1 MTFGRWLLIH
11 SFSIFLVV
19 ILVLG
24 YIYRE
29 ELKLE
34 QAYSQILDLGN
45 AETVVKSLK
54 QDEQQQASPDK
65 LDAVKTVD
73 NSTIDGQ
80 EMIATSPA
88 EKQSLVTA
96 PTVVHAE
103 TNQQDLLFD
112 AREAYWQRDY
122 QAAIGKYRNL
132 IDSDPQNPDYSGELG
147 NIYYAMNDYRNASEL
162 YFRTAMLL
170 LEQGQRDEAGQLLSP
185 LNAMNRQLGDQLSNE
200 LKRR

>member
-45 AETVVKSLK
+45 AETVVKPLK
-54 QDEQQQASPDK
+54 QEKQQASPDRH
-65 LDAVKTVD
+65 DEVKTVD
-73 NSTIDGQ
+73 NSTPEVQ
-80 EMIATSPA
+80 QVIATSPA
-88 EKQSLVTA
+88 EKQPLVIA
-96 PTVVHAE
+96 PTIVHAE
-103 TNQQDLLFD
+103 THQQDVLFD

-132 IDSDPQNPDYSGELG
+132 IESDPKNPDYSGELG
-147 NIYYAMNDYRNASEL
+147 NVYYAMNDYRNASEL

-170 LEQGQRDEAGQLLSP
+170 LEQGQRDEAGQLLPP
-185 LNAMNRQLGDQLSNE
+185 LNAMNRQLGDQLRNE